1 MVAMTPE
8 NIEMKIVG
16 IHISHSDDTG
26 SRSVTLPARS
36 LIIDVGAR
44 CTESAGGT
52 TRPSMD
58 FGILGGDTDGIL
70 DGLGESGV
78 CDVADD
84 WVETEPE
91 YRGRGAL
98 MVNGKNAL
106 DILMKT
112 GVFNSTEKTYMLT
125 RANAGTGTVTG
136 EWDIYLIY
144 IMLPVIA

>member
-1 MVAMTPE
+1 MIAMTPE
-8 NIEMKIVG
+8 NAELKIVG

-26 SRSVTLPARS
+26 SRSVALPARS
-36 LIIDVGAR
+36 LLIDVGAR

-58 FGILGGDTDGIL
+58 FGILGGDTNGVF

-78 CDVADD
+78 CDVAGD
-84 WVETEPE
+84 WVENEPE

-98 MVNGKNAL
+98 MTNGKNAH

-112 GVFNSTEKTYMLT
+112 GMFNSSETTYTLT
-125 RANAGTGTVTG
+125 RANAGSGSVTG

-144 IMLPVIA
+144 IMLPVIS